1 MKAIITIV
9 VLSACVG
16 ILSVVS
22 LIIFALAARKKV
34 KNKEVLKR
42 YLRMYL

>member
-9 VLSACVG
+9 VLSACVS

-22 LIIFALAARKKV
+22 LIIFALATRRKV

-42 YLRMYL
+42 YLKIYL

>member
-1 MKAIITIV
+1 MKAIITIA
-9 VLSACVG
+9 VLSACVS

-22 LIIFALAARKKV
+22 LIVFAMATRKKV

-42 YLRMYL
+42 FLRMYL

>member
-1 MKAIITIV
+1 MKAIITIA
-9 VLSACVG
+9 VLSACVS

-22 LIIFALAARKKV
+22 LIIFALATRRKV

-42 YLRMYL
+42 FFRIYL